1 MNGFYIIVERPYGS
15 RHIMRIKIILL
26 FFTIALLGASFQL
39 DTSGKTGGTLVTAT
53 FTDIKA
59 FNPFLATD
67 SETQTYNRLMQ
78 AGLIRLHPVTHKPEP
93 SLAESWKISQD
104 NLVWTFSLRKGL
116 NWSDSRTFD
125 ANDVLFTMK
134 VVNDP
139 KIPSLASDA
148 LTLNGKKID
157 WSLIDQHTV
166 QAKLPSRF
174 ATFLRHLD
182 AGTCPIIA
190 RHKWEKDYE
199 QGRFTEIMRASMDPS
214 QFQGLGPFRLK
225 QYVPGQKLVLSRN
238 PHYWKIDSN
247 RVRLPYLDELV
258 FLILGNQDQ
267 VQLKI
272 ENGEIDTYQ
281 NVRPGDVDRLREK
294 ANALQLKVI
303 NVGPVFDMEGLFL
316 NQNAA
321 VNPETKRPYV
331 DAIKLSWFQNV
342 NFRRALSHAIDRN
355 ALIRNSLFGHGIPA
369 YGPESPG
376 NKLWYNPDISKFQ
389 FDLTKARQLLLNNGF
404 YQRSQEGGKLALFDS
419 KGNRVQFSLFTNS
432 GNSVRNTQCILI
444 ASDFAKLG
452 IEVAYSALDFQTL
465 INRVDR
471 TYEYDAVLLGI
482 GEDDVDPG
490 SRLNTML
497 SKGSLH
503 FWWPRQE
510 KPSTPWEKRIDELMA
525 LTMSVPDFQE
535 RKTYYYEVQKIL
547 AEQQAMIYT
556 VHPYAFVCAK
566 TKIGNLKPIVPRH
579 RTLWNAE
586 ELYWQ

>member
-1 MNGFYIIVERPYGS
+1 V
-15 RHIMRIKIILL
+15 
-26 FFTIALLGASFQL
+26 
-39 DTSGKTGGTLVTAT
+39 VTAT

-78 AGLIRLHPVTHKPEP
+78 AGLIRLHPVTQEPEA
-93 SLAESWKISQD
+93 SLAESWKISKDQ
-104 NLVWTFSLRKGL
+104 LLWTFSLRKGL
-116 NWSDSRTFD
+116 KWSDGRPFD
-125 ANDVLFTMK
+125 ANDVLFTMQL
-134 VVNDP
+134 VNDP

-148 LTLNGKKID
+148 LTLNGKKIE
-157 WSLIDQHTV
+157 WSLVDQHTV
-166 QAKLPSRF
+166 QAKLPSAF

-182 AGTCPIIA
+182 AGSCPIIA
-190 RHKWEKDYE
+190 RHRWQKEYE
-199 QGRFTEIMRASMDPS
+199 QGRFTEIMRASMDPN

-225 QYVPGQKLVLSRN
+225 QYAPGEKLVLSRN

-247 RVRLPYLDELV
+247 RVPLPYIEQLV

-267 VQLKI
+267 IQLKV

-281 NVRPGDVDRLREK
+281 GVRPGDVDRLKEK
-294 ANALQLKVI
+294 ANALQLRVI
-303 NVGPVFDMEGLFL
+303 NVGPIFDMEGLFL

-321 VNPETKRPYV
+321 VNPETKKPYV
-331 DAIKLSWFQNV
+331 DPIKLSWFQNV

-355 ALIRNSLFGHGIPA
+355 ALIRNSLFGHGIAA

-376 NKLWYNPDISKFQ
+376 NKRWYNPDISKFQ
-389 FDLTKARQLLLNNGF
+389 FDLAKSRQLLLNSGF
-404 YQRSQEGGKLALFDS
+404 YQRQEAGKPALFDS
-419 KGNRVQFSLFTNS
+419 KGNRVHFSLFTNS
-432 GNSVRNTQCILI
+432 GNSIRNTQSIMI

-452 IEVAYSALDFQTL
+452 IQVAYSALDFQTL

-471 TYEYDAVLLGI
+471 THQYDAVLLGI
-482 GEDDVDPG
+482 SDNDVDPG
-490 SRLNTML
+490 GRLNIIL

-503 FWWPRQE
+503 FWWPRQV
-510 KPSTPWEKRIDELMA
+510 KPFTPWEKRIDDLMA
-525 LTMSVPDFQE
+525 LTMSTSNFQE
-535 RKTYYYEVQKIL
+535 RKKYYNYVQRIL
-547 AEQQAMIYT
+547 SEQQAMIYT

-566 TKIGNLKPIVPRH
+566 TKLGNLKPIAQRH

>member
-1 MNGFYIIVERPYGS
+1 
-15 RHIMRIKIILL
+15 MRLRIILL
-26 FFTIALLGASFQL
+26 FLAIALLGASFQL
-39 DTSGKTGGTLVTAT
+39 DTNGKRGGVLVTAT

-67 SETQTYNRLMQ
+67 NQTQTYNRLMQ
-78 AGLIRLHPVTHKPEP
+78 AGLIRLHPVTHEPEP
-93 SLAESWKISQD
+93 ALAESWKISPDQ
-104 NLVWTFSLRKGL
+104 LRWTFSLRKGL
-116 NWSDSRTFD
+116 KWSDGRAFD
-125 ANDVLFTMK
+125 ANDVLFTMQ

-139 KIPSLASDA
+139 KIHSLASDN

-157 WSLIDQHTV
+157 WTLIDLHTV
-166 QAKLPSRF
+166 QARLPSRF
-174 ATFLRHLD
+174 PTFLRHLD
-182 AGTCPIIA
+182 PGTCPIIA
-190 RHKWEKDYE
+190 RNRWQQDYE
-199 QGRFTEIMRASMDPS
+199 QGRFTEIMRANMDPN

-225 QYVPGQKLVLSRN
+225 HYAPGEKLVLSRN
-238 PHYWKIDSN
+238 PHYWKIDNN
-247 RVRLPYLDELV
+247 RLPLPYLDELV

-267 VQLKI
+267 IQLKI

-281 NVRPGDVDRLREK
+281 NVRPGDADRLKEK
-294 ANALQLKVI
+294 ANALQLRVI
-303 NVGPVFDMEGLFL
+303 NVGPMFDMEGLFL
-316 NQNAA
+316 NQNASI
-321 VNPETKRPYV
+321 NPETKKPYV
-331 DAIKLSWFQNV
+331 DPIKLSWFQNT
-342 NFRRALSHAIDRN
+342 NFRRALSHAIDRS

-376 NKLWYNPDISKFQ
+376 NKLWYNPEISKFQ
-389 FDLTKARQLLLNNGF
+389 FDLAKSRQLLLNSGF
-404 YQRSQEGGKLALFDS
+404 YQKQEGGKLVLFDS
-419 KGNRVQFSLFTNS
+419 KGNRVQFSLFTNA
-432 GNSVRNTQCILI
+432 GNSIRNTQCILI

-452 IEVAYSALDFQTL
+452 IQIAYSALDFQTL

-471 TYEYDAVLLGI
+471 TFEYDAVLLSV

-503 FWWPRQE
+503 FWWPRQV
-510 KPSTPWEKRIDELMA
+510 KPFTPWEKRIDDLMA
-525 LTMSVPDFQE
+525 LTMSVSDFKE
-535 RKTYYYEVQKIL
+535 RKKYYNDVQKIL